1 MKQMMSIFLFVI
13 SVLWS
18 NSQNTDVQHV
28 IVKYNGESIVA
39 SVDSIGMEFVYY
51 YSKDTGDSD
60 SLYLRDIYYI
70 YNDFNRV
77 FHSSWSFEQNLQKM
91 NNRTGTIFTL
101 SGDTIN
107 FLDIKFN
114 NDMINPELFIKTG
127 INQSEFIPLLH
138 IEKINTDYSILEYSI
153 ERGFFYPFYTFLIG
167 ATLDIRMKWDKDR
180 RMIPQVWDQ
189 YNDLLPKAS
198 FIGQYETGVTYESIS
213 YIIPISVLTSM
224 IYDLWKQKHSFYFT
238 PVYKEEIFGR
248 NMYVFSLKHI
258 AFTYTQR
265 MIFRIEKTKFG
276 NNVFRWIRKNSS

>member
-1 MKQMMSIFLFVI
+1 
-13 SVLWS
+13 
-18 NSQNTDVQHV
+18 
-28 IVKYNGESIVA
+28 
-39 SVDSIGMEFVYY
+39 MEFVYFV
-51 YSKDTGDSD
+51 SKDTGDSD

-91 NNRTGTIFTL
+91 NNRTGTIYTL
-101 SGDTIN
+101 SGDTVN

-114 NDMINPELFIKTG
+114 NDMINPEIFIKTG

-167 ATLDIRMKWDKDR
+167 ATLDIRLKWGKDR

-198 FIGQYETGVTYESIS
+198 FIGLYETGVTYKSIS
-213 YIIPISVLTSM
+213 YIIPTSVLTSM
-224 IYDLWKQKHSFYFT
+224 IYDLWKQKQSFYFT
-238 PVYKEEIFGR
+238 PVYEEEIFGR

-258 AFTYTQR
+258 AFTYAQR

-276 NNVFRWIRKNSS
+276 NNVFRWIRRNSS

>member
-1 MKQMMSIFLFVI
+1 MKQMMSIFLFII

-18 NSQNTDVQHV
+18 NSQYTDVQHV
-28 IVKYNGESIVA
+28 IVKYNGKSIVG
-39 SVDSIGMEFVYY
+39 SVDSIGMEFVYF

-60 SLYLRDIYYI
+60 SLYLRDVYYI

-91 NNRTGTIFTL
+91 NNRTGTIYTL
-101 SGDTIN
+101 SGDTII

-138 IEKINTDYSILEYSI
+138 IEKIKTDYSILEYSI

-167 ATLDIRMKWDKDR
+167 ATLDIRLKWDKDR

-189 YNDLLPKAS
+189 YNDLLPEAS
-198 FIGQYETGVTYESIS
+198 FIGLYETGVTYKTIS

-224 IYDLWKQKHSFYFT
+224 IYDLWKQKNSFYFT
-238 PVYKEEIFGR
+238 PVYEEDKFGR
-248 NMYVFSLKHI
+248 NMYVFSLKHK
-258 AFTYTQR
+258 ASTYIQR
-265 MIFRIEKTKFG
+265 MIFRIEKTKIG
-276 NNVFRWIRKNSS
+276 NNVFRWFRKNRL

>member
-1 MKQMMSIFLFVI
+1 MKQMMSIFIFII
-13 SVLWS
+13 SVLRA
-18 NSQNTDVQHV
+18 NSHDTDVHHV
-28 IVKYNGESIVA
+28 IVKYNGKSIVA
-39 SVDSIGMEFVYY
+39 SVDSIGMEFVYFV
-51 YSKDTGDSD
+51 SKDTGDSD

-91 NNRTGTIFTL
+91 NNRTGTIYTL

-107 FLDIKFN
+107 VLDIQFN
-114 NDMINPELFIKTG
+114 NDMINPEVFIKTD
-127 INQSEFIPLLH
+127 INQSKFIPLLH

-167 ATLDIRMKWDKDR
+167 ATLDTRLKWHKDR
-180 RMIPQVWDQ
+180 RLIPQVWDQ

-198 FIGQYETGVTYESIS
+198 FIGLYETGVTYKSIS

-238 PVYKEEIFGR
+238 PVYEEKIFGR

-258 AFTYTQR
+258 AFTYAQR

-276 NNVFRWIRKNSS
+276 KNVFRWIRKNSS

>member
-1 MKQMMSIFLFVI
+1 MKQMMSIFLFII

-18 NSQNTDVQHV
+18 KSQNTDVQHV
-28 IVKYNGESIVA
+28 IVKHNGESIVA
-39 SVDSIGMEFVYY
+39 SVDSIGMEFVHFV
-51 YSKDTGDSD
+51 SKDTGDSD
-60 SLYLRDIYYI
+60 SLYLRDVYYI
-70 YNDFNRV
+70 YNDFNRI

-91 NNRTGTIFTL
+91 TNRTGTIYTL

-107 FLDIKFN
+107 VLDIQFN

-127 INQSEFIPLLH
+127 INQFEFIPLLH

-167 ATLDIRMKWDKDR
+167 ATLDIRLKWDKDR

-189 YNDLLPKAS
+189 YNDLLPNAS
-198 FIGQYETGVTYESIS
+198 FIGLYETGVTYKSIS

-238 PVYKEEIFGR
+238 PVYEENKFGR
-248 NMYVFSLKHI
+248 NMYVFSLKHK
-258 AFTYTQR
+258 ASTYTQR

>member
-1 MKQMMSIFLFVI
+1 MMSIFLFII
-13 SVLWS
+13 SVLWP
-18 NSQNTDVQHV
+18 NSPNTDVQHV

-39 SVDSIGMEFVYY
+39 SIDSIGIEFVHYF
-51 YSKDTGDSD
+51 SKDTGDSD

-70 YNDFNRV
+70 YNDFNRI

-91 NNRTGTIFTL
+91 NNRTGTIYTL

-107 FLDIKFN
+107 VLDIQFN

-127 INQSEFIPLLH
+127 INQSKFIPLLH

-153 ERGFFYPFYTFLIG
+153 ERGFFYSFYTFLIG
-167 ATLDIRMKWDKDR
+167 ATLDIRFKWDKSR
-180 RMIPQVWDQ
+180 RMIPQIWDQ
-189 YNDLLPKAS
+189 YNDLLPNAS
-198 FIGQYETGVTYESIS
+198 FIGLYQTGVTYKSIS

-238 PVYKEEIFGR
+238 PVYEETKFGR
-248 NMYVFSLKHI
+248 NMYVFSLKHK
-258 AFTYTQR
+258 ASTYTQR

-276 NNVFRWIRKNSS
+276 NNVFRWFRKNSL

>member
-1 MKQMMSIFLFVI
+1 MKQMMSIFLFII

-18 NSQNTDVQHV
+18 NSKNTDVQHV
-28 IVKYNGESIVA
+28 IVKYNGESIVGPI
-39 SVDSIGMEFVYY
+39 DSIGMEFVYFL
-51 YSKDTGDSD
+51 SKDTGDPD

-91 NNRTGTIFTL
+91 NNRTGTIYTL

-167 ATLDIRMKWDKDR
+167 ATLDIRFKWDKNR

>member
-1 MKQMMSIFLFVI
+1 MKQLMSIFLFII

-39 SVDSIGMEFVYY
+39 SVDSIGKEFVHFF
-51 YSKDTGDSD
+51 SKDIGDSD
-60 SLYLRDIYYI
+60 SLYLRDVYYI

-91 NNRTGTIFTL
+91 NHRTGTIYTL

-107 FLDIKFN
+107 FLDIQFN

-138 IEKINTDYSILEYSI
+138 IEKIKTDYSILEYSI
-153 ERGFFYPFYTFLIG
+153 ERGFFYSFYTFLIG
-167 ATLDIRMKWDKDR
+167 ATLDIRIKWDKDR
-180 RMIPQVWDQ
+180 RLIPQVWDQ

-198 FIGQYETGVTYESIS
+198 FIGLYEKGVTYESIS

-224 IYDLWKQKHSFYFT
+224 IYDLWKQKQSFYFT
-238 PVYKEEIFGR
+238 PVYEEGIFGR

-258 AFTYTQR
+258 ASTYAQR
-265 MIFRIEKTKFG
+265 MLFRIEKTKFG
-276 NNVFRWIRKNSS
+276 NNVFRWIRKNSL

>member
-1 MKQMMSIFLFVI
+1 MMSIFLFII

-18 NSQNTDVQHV
+18 NSQYTDVQHV
-28 IVKYNGESIVA
+28 IVKYNGKSIVG
-39 SVDSIGMEFVYY
+39 SVDSIGMEFVYF

-60 SLYLRDIYYI
+60 SLYLRDVYYI

-91 NNRTGTIFTL
+91 NNRTGTIYTL
-101 SGDTIN
+101 SGDTII

-138 IEKINTDYSILEYSI
+138 IEKIYTDYSILEYSI

-167 ATLDIRMKWDKDR
+167 ATLDIRLKWDKDR

-189 YNDLLPKAS
+189 YNDLLPEAS
-198 FIGQYETGVTYESIS
+198 FIGLYETGVTYKTIS

-224 IYDLWKQKHSFYFT
+224 IYDLWKQKNSFYFT
-238 PVYKEEIFGR
+238 PVYEEDKFGR
-248 NMYVFSLKHI
+248 NMYVFSLKHK
-258 AFTYTQR
+258 ASTYTQR

-276 NNVFRWIRKNSS
+276 NNVFRWFRKNSL

>member
-1 MKQMMSIFLFVI
+1 MMSIFLFII
-13 SVLWS
+13 SVLWP

-28 IVKYNGESIVA
+28 IVKYNGESIVS
-39 SVDSIGMEFVYY
+39 SVDSIGKEFVHYF
-51 YSKDTGDSD
+51 SKDTGDSD
-60 SLYLRDIYYI
+60 SLYLRDVYYI

-91 NNRTGTIFTL
+91 NHRTGTIYTL

-107 FLDIKFN
+107 FLDIQFN

-138 IEKINTDYSILEYSI
+138 IEKIKTDYSILEYSI
-153 ERGFFYPFYTFLIG
+153 ERGFFYSFYTFLIG
-167 ATLDIRMKWDKDR
+167 ATLDIRIKWDKDR
-180 RMIPQVWDQ
+180 RLIPQVWDQ

-198 FIGQYETGVTYESIS
+198 FIRLDETGVTYKSIS

-224 IYDLWKQKHSFYFT
+224 IYDLWKQKQSFYFT
-238 PVYKEEIFGR
+238 PVYEEEIFGR

-258 AFTYTQR
+258 ASTYAQR

-276 NNVFRWIRKNSS
+276 NNVFRWIRKNSL

>member
-39 SVDSIGMEFVYY
+39 SVDSIGMEFVHYF
-51 YSKDTGDSD
+51 SKDTGDSD

-91 NNRTGTIFTL
+91 NNRTGTIYTL

-107 FLDIKFN
+107 FLDIHFN

-138 IEKINTDYSILEYSI
+138 IEKINTDYSILEY
-153 ERGFFYPFYTFLIG
+153 
-167 ATLDIRMKWDKDR
+167 
-180 RMIPQVWDQ
+180 
-189 YNDLLPKAS
+189 
-198 FIGQYETGVTYESIS
+198 
-213 YIIPISVLTSM
+213 YI
-224 IYDLWKQKHSFYFT
+224 
-238 PVYKEEIFGR
+238 
-248 NMYVFSLKHI
+248 
-258 AFTYTQR
+258 
-265 MIFRIEKTKFG
+265 
-276 NNVFRWIRKNSS
+276 

>member
-1 MKQMMSIFLFVI
+1 
-13 SVLWS
+13 
-18 NSQNTDVQHV
+18 
-28 IVKYNGESIVA
+28 VKHNGESIVA
-39 SVDSIGMEFVYY
+39 SVDSIGMEFVHFV
-51 YSKDTGDSD
+51 SKDTGDSD
-60 SLYLRDIYYI
+60 SLYLRDVYYI
-70 YNDFNRV
+70 YNDFNRI

-91 NNRTGTIFTL
+91 TNRTGTIYTL

-107 FLDIKFN
+107 VLDIQFN

-127 INQSEFIPLLH
+127 INQFEFIPLLH

-167 ATLDIRMKWDKDR
+167 ATLDIRLKWDKDR

-189 YNDLLPKAS
+189 YNDLLPNAS
-198 FIGQYETGVTYESIS
+198 FIGLYETGVTYKSIS

-238 PVYKEEIFGR
+238 PVYEENKFGR
-248 NMYVFSLKHI
+248 NMYVFSLKHK
-258 AFTYTQR
+258 ASTYTQR